1 MTIYLLQQMKIKK
14 DQIKNVGLVKATIC
28 PDLQKK
34 LESVESFEDFMT
46 KAIEKAKTLKY
57 SR

>member
-1 MTIYLLQQMKIKK
+1 MKIKK